1 MCGFVGFYNN
11 SDSFETSK
19 IQIKKMNKALI
30 RRGPDDESFWISK
43 NKEVYFGFRRLSI
56 VDLSENARQPM
67 SSKNNRYILMFNGE
81 VYNFVELKEK
91 LNLDKTSLKSSSD
104 TEILIEC
111 INKFGLEKSLNMIE
125 GMFAICLYDTYKNC
139 IYLAR
144 DRFGEKPLY
153 YGNINNTFIFSSQLS
168 AIKQYKDWKKDLDI
182 KSISL
187 FFRYN
192 YVPCPRSIYK
202 NIYKLEPGKIL
213 EFDINRDDKIKIS
226 TWFSIKNLYFNNYN
240 TFKGTFDDATN
251 IFAAK
256 VDNAVS
262 YHKNLE
268 VNTGIYLSGGLDSSV
283 LATCLSDKH
292 NISTHTIKFKNIDY
306 DESENAFSLSNY
318 IQSDHNEYLV
328 EPDDIKN
335 IIKEMYSIYDEPFA
349 DSSQIPTSLISSFA
363 RNKIKVAIT
372 GDGGDEF
379 FLGYN
384 RYIWANKIYGKFD
397 KLPLTLRK
405 ILIFFLSTPMF
416 KEFIN
421 FLNLYLLPNKFK
433 FTHTINKIEK
443 IVEILSNTNDFRKIY
458 EGFLLN
464 WKDDIL
470 INKQNTFED
479 IIINKDLDLWDIGKT
494 NEEKMMLLDTI
505 NYLNDDILTKVDRA
519 TMFHSIEARAPF
531 LNLDLVKFAY
541 SLPNEYKIQNNQG
554 KIILREYLN
563 KRNINNY
570 NNFSKRGFHIPIKE
584 WMRKELKEYFFDF
597 FNMDKVKK
605 NNIIDNKIIQNTF
618 NDHINFTQN
627 NEYKIWSL
635 FIFFQWYENQ

>member
-1 MCGFVGFYNN
+1 MCGFVGFFN
-11 SDSFETSK
+11 SNDSFETSSN
-19 IQIKKMNKALI
+19 QIRKMNQALI
-30 RRGPDDESFWISK
+30 RRGPDDESYWVSK
-43 NKEVYFGFRRLSI
+43 NKQIYFGFRRLSI
-56 VDLSENARQPM
+56 VDLSDNARQPM
-67 SSKNNRYILMFNGE
+67 TSKNNKYILMFNGE
-81 VYNFVELKEK
+81 VYNFIELKKK
-91 LNLDKTSLKSSSD
+91 LNLDQNYLNSSSD
-104 TEILIEC
+104 TEILLEC

-125 GMFAICLYDTYKNC
+125 GMFAICLYDIEKNK

-153 YGNINNTFIFSSQLS
+153 YGNISNTFVFASQIS
-168 AIKQYKDWKKDLDI
+168 AIKKYKDWENNIDN

-202 NIYKLEPGKIL
+202 NIFKLEPGKIL
-213 EFDINRDDKIKIS
+213 EFSIEKENKIKIS
-226 TWFSIKNLYFNNYN
+226 TWFSIKRLYLDNYN
-240 TFKGTFDDATN
+240 TFKGTFDDALN
-251 IFAAK
+251 IFETK
-256 VDNAVS
+256 IDNSVE

-283 LATCLSDKH
+283 LATSLSDNY

-306 DESENAFSLSNY
+306 DESKNALNLSRHIN
-318 IQSDHNEYLV
+318 SDHNEYLV
-328 EPDDIKN
+328 KPDNIKK
-335 IIKEMYSIYDEPFA
+335 IISEMFSIYDEPFA

-363 RNKIKVAIT
+363 KNKIKVAIT

-384 RYIWANKIYGKFD
+384 RYIWANKIYNKLN
-397 KLPLTLRK
+397 KLPISLRK
-405 ILIFFLSTPMF
+405 TIIFFLSTPLF

-421 FLNLYLLPNKFK
+421 FLNFYLLPNRLK
-433 FTHTINKIEK
+433 FTHTINKIDK
-443 IVEILSNTNDFRKIY
+443 IIEILSNTNDFKKIY

-464 WKDDIL
+464 WKDEIL
-470 INKQNTFED
+470 VNKPNTFDE
-479 IIINKDLDLWDIGKT
+479 IIINKDYELWEIGET

-505 NYLNDDILTKVDRA
+505 NYLNDDILTKVDRS

-541 SLPNEYKIQNNQG
+541 SLPNEYKIQSNQG
-554 KIILREYLN
+554 KRILREYLN
-563 KRNINNY
+563 KKQIQNY

-584 WMRKELKEYFFDF
+584 WMREDLKEYFLNF
-597 FNMDKVKK
+597 FNLDMVKK
-605 NNIIDNKIIQNTF
+605 NNLIDNKIIQNT
-618 NDHINFTQN
+618 INNHMNYSQN
-627 NEYKIWSL
+627 NEYKVWSL